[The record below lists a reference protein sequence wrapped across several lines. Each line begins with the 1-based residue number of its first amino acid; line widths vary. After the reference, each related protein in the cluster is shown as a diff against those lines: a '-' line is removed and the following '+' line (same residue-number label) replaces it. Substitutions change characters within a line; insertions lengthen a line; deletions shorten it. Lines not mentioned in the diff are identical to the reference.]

1 MQMAALI
8 HNVNFHRW
16 QIGMLTIL
24 LHGIVGSKKTRAGHY
39 RVKRAQHQKPAKNL
53 ASLHYLT
60 PAVARIR
67 GSAQYSSTSARKFP
81 ATRKTVENSTPPITT
96 YRSRASMASS
106 KRGPIPG
113 QLIMFS
119 TSREPLKTVPTLK
132 PNKAISGLAELRRA
146 YLKRNSRCR

>member
-53 ASLHYLT
+53 APHYLT

-96 YRSRASMASS
+96 YRSQASMASS
-106 KRGPIPG
+106 KSGPIPG
-113 QLIMFS
+113 QLIMIS
-119 TSREPLKTVPTLK
+119 TSREPLKSVPTLK
-132 PNKAISGLAELRRA
+132 PNRAINGFAAARSA
-146 YLKRNSRCR
+146 